1 MQTLCELIIEF
12 AQRKEVNIM
21 IANVARAVRN
31 FAGFLLGSIAVAVQ
45 ISNVLICL
53 AMILF
58 GAGAII
64 NHLPPQA

>member
-1 MQTLCELIIEF
+1 
-12 AQRKEVNIM
+12 M
-21 IANVARAVRN
+21 IANVAHAARTL
-31 FAGFLLGSIAVAVQ
+31 AGFLLSSIGVAVQ
-45 ISNVLICL
+45 VSNVLICL